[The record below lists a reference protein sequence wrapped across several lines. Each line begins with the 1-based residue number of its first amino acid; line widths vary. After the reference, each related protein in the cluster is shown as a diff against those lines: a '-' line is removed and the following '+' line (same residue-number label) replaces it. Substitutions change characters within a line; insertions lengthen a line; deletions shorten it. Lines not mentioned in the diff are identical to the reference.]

1 MGAVGEVKRG
11 GGEEGRGAKRK
22 YSSKQTNK
30 LTKIFKSD
38 AITLSLLF

>member
-1 MGAVGEVKRG
+1 MGAIGEVKRG
-11 GGEEGRGAKRK
+11 GGEEGRGAKR
-22 YSSKQTNK
+22 KQTNK